1 MGLHV
6 QWLTRWRDPCP
17 QPIAMDDLII
27 HLLERRGPAA
37 QGARSPAVAGE
48 HAAIATTQS
57 EPPSQL
63 PRADLCRLCGKRI
76 ETEDTVAAGGD
87 DVLHTLCYDRS
98 LDG

>member
-1 MGLHV
+1 
-6 QWLTRWRDPCP
+6 
-17 QPIAMDDLII
+17 MDDLFI

-48 HAAIATTQS
+48 HSAAEAAAVATTQS